1 MGLTCKKCVPYGL
14 GFYAAHI
21 SPVDYIEGKLNSVV
35 WIIGLNPKGDVGNEE
50 KRTIQ
55 DFDNFSPSS
64 HSYFKDFRKV
74 SQKLYDNFNS
84 ANSRV
89 AHTDLIK
96 CFSPGFPPVVQDK
109 DQQKIV
115 DVEPVIKNC
124 VVHLKEQLHRHQ
136 PKIIICNG
144 SPVSWEILKI
154 FPPPATENWN
164 TITSY
169 QADLPG
175 TDHKFWIVLS
185 GFIGRIDDRNKRRLG
200 VEIEQI
206 LKQEGIELG
215 GMENG
220 TITKE

>member
-1 MGLTCKKCVPYGL
+1 VRLACDKCAKHGL
-14 GFYAAHI
+14 GFYATHI
-21 SPVDYIEGKLNSVV
+21 SPADYIEGRHDADV
-35 WIIGLNPKGDVGNEE
+35 WIIGLNPKGDIGVEE

-64 HSYFKDFRKV
+64 HSYFKDFSKV
-74 SQKLYDNFNS
+74 SRKLYDNFNS

-96 CFSPGFPPVVQDK
+96 CFSPSFPPVVQQNG
-109 DQQKIV
+109 QQKIPN
-115 DVEPVIKNC
+115 VELVIKNC
-124 VVHLKEQLHRHQ
+124 IEHLMEQLRRHT

-144 SPVSWEILKI
+144 SPVSREILKV

-200 VEIEQI
+200 MEIEQI
-206 LKQEGIELG
+206 LTQEKIEL
-215 GMENG
+215 
-220 TITKE
+220 